1 MQVSTVGEAIAEES
15 REAAAEPAGRV
26 RFTGMVLI
34 GTLAAT
40 AMVVTSTRIGSG
52 LHDAPAPWWFSLAG
66 GVSPWAQVAFYVPT
80 AAFVATWLALGR
92 QVRAAGLG
100 PVRRWVVFTA
110 WSLPFLVGPPIFS
123 RDIYAYIAQ
132 GLIAH
137 GGHNPYLVNPG
148 ALHDPTLFNSIA
160 MVWRHTVS
168 PYGPLF
174 LTLMRAIAGI
184 AGHATIGQVIVFRLP
199 NVAGMVAVG
208 IFLPRLA
215 RRLGADPALVCLL
228 GVLSPLMFFSFVSS
242 GHNDGLMLG
251 LLVAGVTAAKGG
263 RFVLGIAI
271 VTLAALVKAPAGLAL
286 AFLLV
291 DRWRT
296 EPSTPRWRILA
307 EGIAMP
313 VALGALVTAM
323 VGDGWTWLEPSTY
336 GIPGRVH
343 VIATPSI
350 AIADALHGL
359 VAAVGVHV
367 ASHAVISVTQAVVEL
382 AALGG
387 CAWLWWN
394 TGRFEMVRATGFALV
409 FVVLGSQAFWPWYAS
424 WGLVLLAATTMQRS
438 RVLAVVAGVGMLI
451 VGPGGVPELSGWM
464 TYVLAPVE
472 LLALGYLLRHGRLV
486 ELLEGRHA

>member
-1 MQVSTVGEAIAEES
+1 MAEEP
-15 REAAAEPAGRV
+15 RGAAAQRTGRV
-26 RFTGMVLI
+26 RFPAVVAV

-52 LHDAPAPWWFSLAG
+52 LHDAPAPWWFSLPG

-80 AAFVATWLALGR
+80 VAFVAAWFALGR
-92 QVRAAGLG
+92 QVRVAGLG
-100 PVRRWVVFTA
+100 PVRRWVVFGA
-110 WSLPFLVGPPIFS
+110 WSLPFVVGPPIFS

-137 GGHNPYLVNPG
+137 GGRNPYLVNPG

-160 MVWRHTVS
+160 MVWRHTAS

-174 LTLMRAIAGI
+174 LALMRAIAGV
-184 AGHATIGQVIVFRLP
+184 AGHSTIGQVIVFRLP
-199 NVAGMVAVG
+199 NVAGLVVVG

-215 RRLGADPALVCLL
+215 RRLGADPAMAFWL
-228 GVLSPLMFFSFVSS
+228 GVLSPLMLFGFVSS

-251 LLVAGVTAAKGG
+251 LLVAGVAVAKDG

-291 DRWRT
+291 HRWRA

-307 EGIAMP
+307 DGIALP
-313 VALGALVTAM
+313 VVLSVAVTAA

-336 GIPGRVH
+336 GIPGKVH
-343 VIATPSI
+343 VIATPSV
-350 AIADALHGL
+350 AIANALHGL
-359 VAAVGVHV
+359 LAAVGVHV
-367 ASHAVISVTQAVVEL
+367 TAHTVISGTQAAVAL

-394 TGRFEMVRATGFALV
+394 TGRLEVVRATGFALA

-464 TYVLAPVE
+464 TYVLAPAE

-486 ELLEGRHA
+486 GLLEGRHG